1 MDNFEMVE
9 KLVSQTGV
17 SFEEAKKTLE
27 KTDWNILDAVI
38 LLEQQGKI
46 KDKTG
51 SYTSKRVKPDDEPI
65 ELEDYD
71 PRDGNADFKHA
82 KRTGKNSD
90 GGKRFGET
98 LKRILLDNRLLVFN
112 GSGAEVV
119 NIPIVG
125 AVIIFCV
132 AFWFVLIAVLLSLS
146 SGWRYQFSGSDLG
159 KDSVNKAA
167 DAVGDAVEKMSSS
180 IKDKINEHK
189 NKEQ

>member
-9 KLVSQTGV
+9 KLVNQTGV

-46 KDKTG
+46 KDKTS
-51 SYTSKRVKPDDEPI
+51 SYTSSRVKPEDDPI

-82 KRTGKNSD
+82 KRAGKTRES
-90 GGKRFGET
+90 GKHFGET
-98 LKRILLDNRLLVFN
+98 LRRILLDNRLLVFN

-119 NIPIVG
+119 NIPIIG

-132 AFWFVLIAVLLSLS
+132 AFWFVLIAVLISLS

-159 KDSVNKAA
+159 KASVNNAA
-167 DAVGDAVEKMSSS
+167 DAVGDAVEKMSSE
-180 IKDKINEHK
+180 IKEKINEHK

>member
-82 KRTGKNSD
+82 KRTGKSSD